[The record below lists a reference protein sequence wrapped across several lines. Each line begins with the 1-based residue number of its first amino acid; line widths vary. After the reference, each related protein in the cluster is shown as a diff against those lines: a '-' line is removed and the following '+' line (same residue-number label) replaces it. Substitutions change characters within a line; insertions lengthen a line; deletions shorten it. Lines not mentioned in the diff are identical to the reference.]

1 MMVGYYNYTVVLT
14 YIGMLCGFLGIVNAS
29 KNPFLSLILLMV
41 CGICDMF
48 DGKIART
55 KKNRT
60 KNEKRFGIQID
71 SLSDVICFGIL
82 PATIGYNL
90 GMKDHWYTIAI
101 CMLFALNAL
110 IRLAYFN
117 VEEEDRQETSTG
129 DREICTG
136 LPVTPSAMIFP
147 LTYLIGHISFLEDY
161 FLWIYSFVML
171 LVAFLF
177 VGNYHIFKKPKLKG
191 VILVVV
197 IGLVIFGLLMYIK
210 YR

>member
-1 MMVGYYNYTVVLT
+1 MIGYYDYTVVLT
-14 YIGMLCGFLGIVNAS
+14 YIGMLCGFLGIANAS
-29 KNPFLSLILLMV
+29 RNPFLSLVLLMV
-41 CGICDMF
+41 CGVCDMF

-82 PATIGYNL
+82 PAIIGYNF
-90 GMKDHWYTIAI
+90 GMKEHWYLTII
-101 CMLFALNAL
+101 CMIYALNAL

-117 VEEEDRQETSTG
+117 VEEEDRQEKSSG

-147 LTYLIGHISFLEDY
+147 LTYVIGHIPVFKSY
-161 FLWIYSFVML
+161 FIWIYAAIML
-171 LVAFLF
+171 IVAILF
-177 VGNYHIFKKPKLKG
+177 VGNYHVFKKPKLKG
-191 VILVVV
+191 VILTIV
-197 IGLVIFGLLMYIK
+197 IGLVVLALLMIVK
-210 YR
+210 YK